1 VIKKRIVLYIC
12 VTLTYA
18 PNTCV
23 SSFPQTFSTMSV
35 AVTVA
40 LVVSVLISMALIALA
55 VMHKRDLD
63 QDKNFVPDSVDKKAR
78 SIKDKF
84 RAVIRII
91 NKK

>member
-1 VIKKRIVLYIC
+1 MAAVIAISIAVILS
-12 VTLTYA
+12 
-18 PNTCV
+18 V
-23 SSFPQTFSTMSV
+23 S
-35 AVTVA
+35 
-40 LVVSVLISMALIALA
+40 LIALA